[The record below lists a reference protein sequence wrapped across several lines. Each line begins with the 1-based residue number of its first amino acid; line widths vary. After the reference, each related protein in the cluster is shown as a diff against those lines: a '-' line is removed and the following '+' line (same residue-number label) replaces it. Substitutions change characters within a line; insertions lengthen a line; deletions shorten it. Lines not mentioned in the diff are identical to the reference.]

1 MVYLTGKETQR
12 KKPENSSSNDIK
24 RLKLQQL
31 LRKHKKQ
38 KQKTIKQ
45 ALLFWRRVINLD
57 HLTLRK

>member
-57 HLTLRK
+57 HLALRK